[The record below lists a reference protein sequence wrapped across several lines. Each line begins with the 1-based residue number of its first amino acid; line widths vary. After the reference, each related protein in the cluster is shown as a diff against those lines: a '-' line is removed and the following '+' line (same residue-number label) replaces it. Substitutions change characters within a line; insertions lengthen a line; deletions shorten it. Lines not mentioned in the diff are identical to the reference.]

1 MKRTVLG
8 AILGVLILI
17 AVSGCSFVRDSSTV
31 VGTMVDDAASEA
43 IVQSLEVALDT
54 LPGVEKAT
62 ADFDAFGMSG
72 REASVEI
79 RVAHASAGQL
89 VAIADAVRLAF
100 RDPKLKVTQPVA
112 TVSLA
117 GGSRLVQTA
126 FAMSRADL
134 AADVTYWVGL
144 IDILKTP
151 LDMELTGEK
160 GGYVRGIGSPNTA
173 GPSAR
178 ELRDLWPKVL
188 ALADT
193 SSAASKALD
202 LPGLQIGGVLPQIDV
217 LDLLADVDPALGPA
231 VGFVSRPGIAPT
243 TNLWLWIGSAPGS
256 ITASTDWPQIVGA
269 ARLAIASGLPHLQF
283 SYLANPDSTVSQGAV
298 FFGPCPFGST
308 VQDGDTAFAAALRAA
323 GVTLPDGSGAGRCD
337 LR

>member
-1 MKRTVLG
+1 MKRIVPG
-8 AILGVLILI
+8 VILGVLVVIV
-17 AVSGCSFVRDSSTV
+17 VSGCSFVRDSTSV
-31 VGTMVDDAASEA
+31 VGAMVDDAASEA
-43 IVQSLEVALDT
+43 IVHGLEVALEA
-54 LPGVEKAT
+54 LPGVEKAS
-62 ADFDAFGMSG
+62 ANFDAFGVSG
-72 REASVEI
+72 REATVEVTAADATA
-79 RVAHASAGQL
+79 RQL
-89 VAIADAVRLAF
+89 VTIAQTVRLAF
-100 RDPKLKVTQPVA
+100 RDPKLKVSHPVA
-112 TVSLA
+112 TLSVA
-117 GGSRLVQTA
+117 DGSRLVQSA

-134 AADVTYWVGL
+134 AADVTYWVRL

-151 LDMELTGEK
+151 LEMELTGEK

-173 GPSAR
+173 GPSAQ
-178 ELRDLWPKVL
+178 ELRDLWPRVL

-202 LPGLQIGGVLPQIDV
+202 LPGLQIGGVLPQIEV

-256 ITASTDWPQIVGA
+256 ITASTDWPQIVSA